1 MEERNTKEIQ
11 ERNTMLKKT
20 KSGGSWQEAELRAL
34 SEYKDCHRNSGEQNN
49 FNHTNTNTNKNTKTD
64 TGTRMNKITSLDITI
79 AVNKDTNT
87 IVSLPKFHNKNT
99 LTFLNFTDSKIF

>member
-1 MEERNTKEIQ
+1 
-11 ERNTMLKKT
+11 
-20 KSGGSWQEAELRAL
+20 
-34 SEYKDCHRNSGEQNN
+34 
-49 FNHTNTNTNKNTKTD
+49 
-64 TGTRMNKITSLDITI
+64 MNKITSLDVTI